1 MERTELNNDEES
13 KVYNKNTNNINIKN
27 TNHII
32 TEYIKEQCHHQK
44 IDNAIIILPEN
55 INIELLKTNDNIEIQ
70 HYREMSDSIDKI
82 KCLQIKVKNNNDN
95 ESIIENSNYNENQ
108 QQMNNIAENYIDKNQ
123 KIDKSIKEYCL
134 LLNKIIDSNN
144 EQWDWSNK
152 IFLSSLSH
160 QIKTPLTGILA
171 GIEIIDTLN
180 KNNSESQLVI
190 KHLYQSCLELSTYI
204 GEITAFYLLKQKKI
218 KLEQSWNTMSKVI
231 NEVLEMFQCDFEK
244 NNINIH
250 VKYNF
255 NRNKLLFKYDYPKVK
270 QVFNKLLKN
279 SIKFSN
285 EGQINIYVQLSSNND
300 KLNISIMDTGII
312 IPDDEKV
319 KIFKPF
325 YQVNEQW
332 MTTQEGLGLGLTI
345 CKEMINLM
353 DGDIYVGNVNDSVFK
368 TNMEFYLPIEIKEKK
383 RSLPTIPTSNC
394 NNYLSTNKKS
404 LKYIKNIDNID
415 NISNVLIIEDN
426 TINSKLIGLM
436 VSKILPNLID
446 TDITQLN
453 DSKLAFNTIINQDFD
468 LILLDLKMPVVSG
481 FDILEQLDNTNYFET
496 HKTRFIIITALLQ
509 HDIND
514 IIQKY
519 NNIDILYKPIKLNQ
533 LKKIMLKR
541 I

>member
-13 KVYNKNTNNINIKN
+13 KVSNKNTNNINIKN

-70 HYREMSDSIDKI
+70 HYREMSDSINKI

-95 ESIIENSNYNENQ
+95 ENIIENSNYNENH

-415 NISNVLIIEDN
+415 NINNVLIIEDN

>member
-415 NISNVLIIEDN
+415 NINNVLIIEDN